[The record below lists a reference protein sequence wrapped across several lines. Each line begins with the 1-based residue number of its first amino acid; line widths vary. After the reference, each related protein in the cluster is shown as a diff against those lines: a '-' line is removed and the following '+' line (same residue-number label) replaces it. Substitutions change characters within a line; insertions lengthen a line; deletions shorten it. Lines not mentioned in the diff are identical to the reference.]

1 MEVKVAL
8 DIANTFTPNGDNQND
23 TWRVNVL
30 NRGDVGKAIIKI
42 YDKRGRLAL

>member
-8 DIANTFTPNGDNQND
+8 DIANAFTPNGDSQND

-30 NRGDVGKAIIKI
+30 NRGDVEKAIIKDI
-42 YDKRGRLAL
+42 